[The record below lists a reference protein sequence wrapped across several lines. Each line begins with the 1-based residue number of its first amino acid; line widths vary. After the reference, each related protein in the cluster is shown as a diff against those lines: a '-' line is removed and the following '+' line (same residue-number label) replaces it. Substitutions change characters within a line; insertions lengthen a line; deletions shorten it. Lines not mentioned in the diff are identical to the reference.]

1 MGTSVRERSDN
12 PLSVFADK
20 IPHGD
25 GNRAHTMVRS
35 PSVRTPQASARAATI
50 LSPIVGT
57 VFFDSASGRDL
68 GGAFGVAAWIVVALG
83 LLAALAGLLLPRA
96 RPAATAPSATV

>member
-50 LSPIVGT
+50 LS
-57 VFFDSASGRDL
+57 
-68 GGAFGVAAWIVVALG
+68 
-83 LLAALAGLLLPRA
+83 LLLPRA